1 MMDQFFDNSVRP
13 PNPRCRSS
21 RSFFKQWTQPWSSGG
36 PFAGGDR
43 LRGATSGAT
52 SSVAGSSS
60 AWIDLLNKH
69 RQSLDSTYAAGIQ
82 IIEQT
87 VRASDAKSPDDYR
100 QLMED
105 LWRKLFETFKTQS
118 EAQFSAFQQWS
129 QKSAEA
135 AQDVRV

>member
-1 MMDQFFDNSVRP
+1 MMDQFFDNFRKAAE
-13 PNPRCRSS
+13 SS
-21 RSFFKQWTQPWSSGG
+21 LQIQQELFKQWTQPWSSGG
-36 PFAGGDR
+36 PFAGAGGDVGR
-43 LRGATSGAT
+43 NVQRRWVEL
-52 SSVAGSSS
+52 SV
-60 AWIDLLNKH
+60 DLLNKH